1 MCLEIKNIKFVP
13 SYSENKKI
21 LISYLTKKI
30 GKRKY
35 QLLPSS
41 QNLLKSGI
49 IDSLDLAD
57 IHSFIE
63 KKFKKKIN
71 FIKIF
76 GKKFNITLK
85 NIFKCI
91 K

>member
-1 MCLEIKNIKFVP
+1 MHN
-13 SYSENKKI
+13 YSENKKI
-21 LISYLTKKI
+21 LISYLVKKI
-30 GKRKY
+30 GKKKY
-35 QLLPSS
+35 QLLTPS

-76 GKKFNITLK
+76 GKKFNITLS
-85 NIFKCI
+85 NFFKCI

>member
-1 MCLEIKNIKFVP
+1 VFLEIKNTKFVP
-13 SYSENKKI
+13 NYSENKKI
-21 LISYLTKKI
+21 LISYLVKKI
-30 GKRKY
+30 GKKKY
-35 QLLPSS
+35 QLLSSS
-41 QNLLKSGI
+41 QNLLKTGI

-76 GKKFNITLK
+76 GKKFNITL
-85 NIFKCI
+85 NNFFKCI

>member
-1 MCLEIKNIKFVP
+1 MEIKNTKLMP
-13 SYSENKKI
+13 NYSENKKI
-21 LISYLTKKI
+21 LISYLVKKI
-30 GKRKY
+30 GKKKY
-35 QLLPSS
+35 HLLSSS
-41 QNLLKSGI
+41 QNLLKTGI

-76 GKKFNITLK
+76 GKKFNITL
-85 NIFKCI
+85 NNFFKCI

>member
-1 MCLEIKNIKFVP
+1 MEIKNTKFM
-13 SYSENKKI
+13 SNYSENKKI
-21 LISYLTKKI
+21 LISYLVKKI
-30 GKRKY
+30 GKKKY
-35 QLLPSS
+35 QLISSS
-41 QNLLKSGI
+41 QNLLKTGV

-76 GKKFNITLK
+76 GKKFNITL
-85 NIFKCI
+85 NNFFKCI

>member
-1 MCLEIKNIKFVP
+1 MPN
-13 SYSENKKI
+13 YSENKKI
-21 LISYLTKKI
+21 LISYLEKKI
-30 GKRKY
+30 EKKKF
-35 QLLPSS
+35 QLLPASR
-41 QNLLKSGI
+41 NLLKTGI

-76 GKKFNITLK
+76 GKKFNITL
-85 NIFKCI
+85 NNFFKCI

>member
-1 MCLEIKNIKFVP
+1 MTN
-13 SYSENKKI
+13 YSENKKI
-21 LISYLTKKI
+21 LISYLEKKI
-30 GKRKY
+30 GKKKF
-35 QLLPSS
+35 QLLPASR
-41 QNLLKSGI
+41 NLLKTGI

-76 GKKFNITLK
+76 GKKFNITL
-85 NIFKCI
+85 NNFFKCI

>member
-1 MCLEIKNIKFVP
+1 MSN
-13 SYSENKKI
+13 YSENKKI
-21 LISYLTKKI
+21 LVSYIIKKI
-30 GKRKY
+30 GKKKY
-35 QLLPSS
+35 ELLPSS
-41 QNLLKSGI
+41 KNLLKSGI

-76 GKKFNITLK
+76 GKKFNITL
-85 NIFKCI
+85 NNFFKCI

>member
-1 MCLEIKNIKFVP
+1 MFLEIKNTKFVP
-13 SYSENKKI
+13 NYSENKKI
-21 LISYLTKKI
+21 LISYLVKKI
-30 GKRKY
+30 GKKKY
-35 QLLPSS
+35 QLLSSS
-41 QNLLKSGI
+41 QNLLKTGI

-76 GKKFNITLK
+76 GKKFNITL
-85 NIFKCI
+85 NNFFKCI

>member
-1 MCLEIKNIKFVP
+1 MVIKNTSFMP
-13 SYSENKKI
+13 NYTEKKKT
-21 LISYLTKKI
+21 LLNYLTKKI
-30 GKRKY
+30 GKKKI
-35 QLLPSS
+35 QKLTVS

-63 KKFKKKIN
+63 KKFKIKIN

-76 GKKFNITLK
+76 GRNFNITL
-85 NIFKCI
+85 NNFFKCI

>member
-1 MCLEIKNIKFVP
+1 MPN
-13 SYSENKKI
+13 YSENKKI
-21 LISYLTKKI
+21 LVSYIIKKI
-30 GKRKY
+30 GKKKY
-35 QLLPSS
+35 ESLPSS
-41 QNLLKSGI
+41 KNLLKSGI

-76 GKKFNITLK
+76 GKKFNITL
-85 NIFKCI
+85 NNFFKCI